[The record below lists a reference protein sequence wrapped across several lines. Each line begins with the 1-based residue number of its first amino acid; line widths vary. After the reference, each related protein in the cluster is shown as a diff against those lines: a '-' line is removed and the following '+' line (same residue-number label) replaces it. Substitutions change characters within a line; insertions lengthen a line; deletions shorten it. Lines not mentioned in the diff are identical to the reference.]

1 MTFYNS
7 TFVLV
12 LPLRGSVIATNT
24 PGSVVAFSKRRRPVV
39 CPGLRPAGR
48 PRPEHAR
55 DDTQVCADAASARRE
70 PELDRRSIANRR
82 HCDGSNERSAAGPSL
97 ALSPV
102 HDSLMRARPR
112 VCERPMFVMAT
123 KHLDPQSTATSSS
136 GHLEPDAAFL
146 HREVLRAL
154 LRPNGGRDHY
164 DGVAQEHRAS
174 TDQSTL
180 HAARGIQCR
189 DAASARTSF
198 VFEDEL
204 THV

>member
-48 PRPEHAR
+48 PRPEQAR

-82 HCDGSNERSAAGPSL
+82 HCGGSNERSAAGPSL

-123 KHLDPQSTATSSS
+123 KHWIHNPPRLRLLVTSSQMQLS
-136 GHLEPDAAFL
+136 SIVQSYAPCLY
-146 HREVLRAL
+146 RM
-154 LRPNGGRDHY
+154 
-164 DGVAQEHRAS
+164 GVVNTTTAQEHRAS
-174 TDQSTL
+174 TEQSTL
-180 HAARGIQCR
+180 HAVCGIQCR
-189 DAASARTSF
+189 DAASVRTSF
-198 VFEDEL
+198 VFEDDL